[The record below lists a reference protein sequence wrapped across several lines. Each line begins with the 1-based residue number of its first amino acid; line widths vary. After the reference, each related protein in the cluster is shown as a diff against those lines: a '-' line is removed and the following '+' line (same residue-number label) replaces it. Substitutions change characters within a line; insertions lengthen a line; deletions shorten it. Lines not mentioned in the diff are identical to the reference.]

1 MKFFLFFIALFIAF
15 KIYTASPIPVWLPWL
30 LLFGVFFSFYRSS
43 QKKIQETQNLQML
56 SRKRDEYE
64 SLCDLYREAFA
75 HNDFASLQQLAKEFL
90 SGGAADYWKGNADAQ
105 QKIAQ
110 AVKRLAERV
119 EAGNAPREPE
129 LEDFYY
135 MGLMYEQG
143 FECEPDLNKAVA
155 YLEKA
160 LDTET
165 CWSHLENDNELLR
178 AQVNKKLR
186 EINSFFYQRQ
196 LHENKPN

>member
-1 MKFFLFFIALFIAF
+1 MIAIFIAF
-15 KIYTASPIPVWLPWL
+15 KFSTASPIPGWL
-30 LLFGVFFSFYRSS
+30 LWILLLGIFFSLYRST
-43 QKKIQETQNLQML
+43 QKKIQETQNIQML

-75 HNDFASLQQLAKEFL
+75 HNDFNSLQLLAKEFAG
-90 SGGAADYWKGNADAQ
+90 GGAADYWKGNSDAK

-119 EAGNAPREPE
+119 ETGNAPRKPE

-143 FECEPDLNKAVA
+143 FECEAN
-155 YLEKA
+155 LEKA
-160 LDTET
+160 RSFFEKALKTT
-165 CWSHLENDNELLR
+165 NCWSGIEEDNELLR
-178 AQVNKKLR
+178 AQVSKKIR
-186 EINSFFYQRQ
+186 DINSFFLQRQ
-196 LHENKPN
+196 LHENEH